1 MKSYTS
7 ATSGWGRAIVAGVLG
22 AAALLAPA
30 TARAQSASAPAA
42 TGKPIGLQDA
52 IGIALRQ
59 SVLVRQSENA
69 VASSNTGVSAARN
82 AFLPSLAL
90 NTSSARSVGRAG
102 TSSIGNSSTS
112 QSLNTG
118 LSSSLVVFDG
128 LRNVNELR
136 QAKLDVTANTS
147 ELTRA
152 RQTAVYTVASD
163 YLTLATAEGQLEV
176 QKQNLAAL
184 EAQEA
189 QLQKLVKAGARSISD
204 LYQQQATTAAA
215 RASVVSG
222 ERDVEL
228 ARIAL
233 IQTLQLDPRG
243 CFDFVAPKVNDV
255 SGSVPHYS
263 LDSLLTRA
271 FASRT
276 DLAAEQ
282 TRVEAAAIGTK
293 AAAASRLPTV
303 SLSTSYSASYNSAA
317 ANALGNQLDQN
328 RGGSVS
334 VGVSF
339 PIFDKGATST
349 AVQQARIQEE
359 NSRLALA
366 DQRQSV
372 ALDVRRAW
380 LTLESTRQ
388 QLTVALAQQ
397 KAADLA
403 VSTTQA
409 RYQVGTSTLL
419 ELTQARASQLQ
430 ANVAVVNARNALAF
444 QNALLPYYTGEL
456 DPAKSLLEG

>member
-1 MKSYTS
+1 MNAYTS
-7 ATSGWGRAIVAGVLG
+7 VPKGWSSALVAGVLG
-22 AAALLAPA
+22 AAALLTPVAA
-30 TARAQSASAPAA
+30 QAQSATTPAA
-42 TGKPIGLQDA
+42 TTGKPIGLQDA

-59 SVLVRQSENA
+59 SVLVKQSENA
-69 VASSNTGVSAARN
+69 VASSNTGVSAAKN

-90 NTSSARSVGRAG
+90 NTSSARSVGRSG
-102 TSSIGNSSTS
+102 TNSIGSSSS
-112 QSLNTG
+112 QSLSTG
-118 LSSSLVVFDG
+118 LSSQLVVFDG
-128 LRNVNELR
+128 LRNVNDLR

-152 RQTAVYTVASD
+152 RQTAVYTVASN

-176 QKQNLAAL
+176 QKQNLEAQ

-215 RASVVSG
+215 RAAVVSA
-222 ERDVEL
+222 EHEVQLAQVE
-228 ARIAL
+228 L

-243 CFDFVAPKVNDV
+243 SYDFAAPKVDDV
-255 SGSVPHYS
+255 SGSVPRYD
-263 LDSLLTRA
+263 LDSLLNRA

-282 TRVEAAAIGTK
+282 TRVEAAAVGTK

-303 SLSTSYSASYNSAA
+303 SLTTNYNASYNSSAA
-317 ANALGNQLDQN
+317 AALGSQLDQN

-334 VGVSF
+334 LGVSF

-359 NSRLALA
+359 SARLGLA
-366 DQRQSV
+366 EQRQAV

-456 DPAKSLLEG
+456 DPAKALL

>member
-1 MKSYTS
+1 MNAYTS
-7 ATSGWGRAIVAGVLG
+7 ASRWSRALLVAAVVVTPAVAG
-22 AAALLAPA
+22 
-30 TARAQSASAPAA
+30 AQSTAPGA
-42 TGKPIGLQDA
+42 KIGLQDA

-59 SVLVRQSENA
+59 SVLVKQSENA
-69 VASSNTGVSAARN
+69 VASSSNGVSEAKS
-82 AFLPSLAL
+82 AFLPSLNL

-102 TSSIGNSSTS
+102 TSTLGSSTS

-118 LSSSLVVFDG
+118 LSSSFTVFDG

-136 QAKLDVTANTS
+136 QAKLDVTATTS
-147 ELTRA
+147 DLTRA
-152 RQTAVYTVASD
+152 RQTAVYTVASN
-163 YLTLATAEGQLEV
+163 YLTLATSEGQLAV
-176 QKQNLAAL
+176 QKENLA
-184 EAQEA
+184 AQEA
-189 QLQKLVKAGARSISD
+189 QEKQLQTLVKAGARSISD

-215 RASVVSG
+215 RANVVSA

-243 CFDFVAPKVNDV
+243 SYDFVAPSVGDV
-255 SGSVPHYS
+255 SGSVPKYD
-263 LDSLLTRA
+263 LDSLLSRA
-271 FASRT
+271 FASRS

-282 TRVEAAAIGTK
+282 TRVQVAAVGTK
-293 AAAASRLPTV
+293 AAGASRLPTV
-303 SLSTSYSASYNSAA
+303 SLSTSYSAAYHSAA
-317 ANALGNQLDQN
+317 ASALGAQLDQN

-334 VGVSF
+334 LGVSF
-339 PIFDKGATST
+339 PIFDKGATSA
-349 AVQQARIQEE
+349 AVQQARIQED
-359 NSRLALA
+359 NARLALA

-388 QLTVALAQQ
+388 QLTVAHAQQ

-444 QNALLPYYTGEL
+444 QDALLPYYTGEL
-456 DPAKSLLEG
+456 DPAKALLQS

>member
-1 MKSYTS
+1 MNAYTS
-7 ATSGWGRAIVAGVLG
+7 ASRWSRVLLVAAMV
-22 AAALLAPA
+22 AAPA
-30 TARAQSASAPAA
+30 IAGAQSPAPGA
-42 TGKPIGLQDA
+42 KIGLQDA

-59 SVLVRQSENA
+59 SVLVKQSENA
-69 VASSNTGVSAARN
+69 VASSENGVSQAKN

-90 NTSSARSVGRAG
+90 STSSARSVGRAG
-102 TSSIGNSSTS
+102 TSSLGSSSS

-118 LSSSLVVFDG
+118 ISSSFTVFDG

-136 QAKLDVTANTS
+136 QAKLDVAANTN

-152 RQTAVYTVASD
+152 RQTAVFTVASN
-163 YLTLATAEGQLEV
+163 YLTLATAEGQLAV
-176 QKQNLAAL
+176 QKENLAAL
-184 EAQEA
+184 EAQEN
-189 QLQKLVKAGARSISD
+189 QLQTLVKAGARSISD

-215 RASVVSG
+215 RASIVSA

-243 CFDFVAPKVNDV
+243 SYDFVAPKVGDV
-255 SGSVPHYS
+255 SGTVPKYD
-263 LDSLLTRA
+263 LDSLLSRA
-271 FASRT
+271 FASRS

-282 TRVEAAAIGTK
+282 TRVQVASVGTK

-317 ANALGNQLDQN
+317 ASALGAQLDQN

-334 VGVSF
+334 LGVSF
-339 PIFDKGATST
+339 PIFDKGATSA
-349 AVQQARIQEE
+349 AVQQARIQED
-359 NSRLALA
+359 NARLALA

-444 QNALLPYYTGEL
+444 QDALLPYYTGEL
-456 DPAKSLLEG
+456 DPAKALLGA

>member
-1 MKSYTS
+1 MNAYMS
-7 ATSGWGRAIVAGVLG
+7 ASRWSR
-22 AAALLAPA
+22 ALLVAAVVVTPTLA
-30 TARAQSASAPAA
+30 NAQSTAPGA
-42 TGKPIGLQDA
+42 KIGLQDA

-59 SVLVRQSENA
+59 SVLVKQSENA
-69 VASSNTGVSAARN
+69 VASSTNGVSEAKS
-82 AFLPSLAL
+82 AFLPSLNL

-102 TSSIGNSSTS
+102 TSTLGSSTA

-118 LSSSLVVFDG
+118 ISSSFTVFDG

-136 QAKLDVTANTS
+136 QAKLDVTATTS
-147 ELTRA
+147 DLTRA
-152 RQTAVYTVASD
+152 RQTAVYTVASN
-163 YLTLATAEGQLEV
+163 YLTLATAEGQLSV
-176 QKQNLAAL
+176 QKENLA
-184 EAQEA
+184 AQEA
-189 QLQKLVKAGARSISD
+189 QEKQLQTLVKAGARSISD

-215 RASVVSG
+215 RANIVSA

-243 CFDFVAPKVNDV
+243 SYDFVAPTVGDL
-255 SGSVPHYS
+255 SGSMPKYD
-263 LDSLLTRA
+263 LDSLLSRA
-271 FASRT
+271 FASRS

-282 TRVEAAAIGTK
+282 TRVEVATVGTK
-293 AAAASRLPTV
+293 AAGASRLPTV
-303 SLSTSYSASYNSAA
+303 SLSTSYNASYNSAA
-317 ANALGNQLDQN
+317 ASALGAQLDQN

-334 VGVSF
+334 LGVSF
-339 PIFDKGATST
+339 PIFDKGATSA
-349 AVQQARIQEE
+349 AVQEAKIRED
-359 NSRLALA
+359 NARLALA
-366 DQRQSV
+366 DQRQTV

-444 QNALLPYYTGEL
+444 QDALLPYYTGEL
-456 DPAKSLLEG
+456 DPTKALL

>member
-1 MKSYTS
+1 VLL
-7 ATSGWGRAIVAGVLG
+7 AAAIVAAPTVGG
-22 AAALLAPA
+22 AQAPA
-30 TARAQSASAPAA
+30 PGA
-42 TGKPIGLQDA
+42 KIGLQDA
-52 IGIALRQ
+52 IEIALRQ
-59 SVLVRQSENA
+59 SVLVKQSENA
-69 VASSNTGVSAARN
+69 VASSTTGVSEAKN
-82 AFLPSLAL
+82 AFLPTLAL

-102 TSSIGNSSTS
+102 TSTIGSSSS

-118 LSSSLVVFDG
+118 LSSSITVFNG
-128 LRNVNELR
+128 MRNVNELR
-136 QAKLDVTANTS
+136 QAKLDVTASTS

-152 RQTAVYTVASD
+152 RQTAVYTVASN
-163 YLTLATAEGQLEV
+163 YLTLATAEGQLAV
-176 QKQNLAAL
+176 QKENLTSL
-184 EAQEA
+184 EAQEK
-189 QLQKLVKAGARSISD
+189 QIQTQVKAGARSISD

-215 RASVVSG
+215 RASVVSA

-243 CFDFVAPKVNDV
+243 SFDFVAPTVGDV
-255 SGSVPHYS
+255 SGNVPKYD
-263 LDSLLTRA
+263 LDSLLSRA
-271 FASRT
+271 FAART

-282 TRVEAAAIGTK
+282 TRVEAAAVGTK

-303 SLSTSYSASYNSAA
+303 ALNTSYNATYNSSAA
-317 ANALGNQLDQN
+317 AALGSQLDQN
-328 RGGSVS
+328 RGGSLSLAVS
-334 VGVSF
+334 V
-339 PIFDKGATST
+339 PIFDRGATST
-349 AVQQARIQEE
+349 AVQQARIQED
-359 NSRLALA
+359 NARLALA

-388 QLTVALAQQ
+388 QLSVALAQQ

-409 RYQVGTSTLL
+409 RYQVGTSSLL

-456 DPAKSLLEG
+456 DPAKVLLQS

>member
-1 MKSYTS
+1 MNAYMS
-7 ATSGWGRAIVAGVLG
+7 ASRWSR
-22 AAALLAPA
+22 ALLVAAVVVTPTLA
-30 TARAQSASAPAA
+30 GAQSTAPGA
-42 TGKPIGLQDA
+42 KIGLQDA

-59 SVLVRQSENA
+59 SVLVKQSENA
-69 VASSNTGVSAARN
+69 VASSTNGVSEAKN
-82 AFLPSLAL
+82 AFLPSLNL

-102 TSSIGNSSTS
+102 TSTLGSSTA

-118 LSSSLVVFDG
+118 ISSSFTVFDG

-136 QAKLDVTANTS
+136 QAKLDVTATTS
-147 ELTRA
+147 DLTRA
-152 RQTAVYTVASD
+152 RQTAVYTVASN
-163 YLTLATAEGQLEV
+163 YLTLATAEGQLSV
-176 QKQNLAAL
+176 QKENLA
-184 EAQEA
+184 AQEA
-189 QLQKLVKAGARSISD
+189 QEKQLQTLVKAGARSISD

-215 RASVVSG
+215 RANVVSA

-243 CFDFVAPKVNDV
+243 SYDFVAPTVGDV
-255 SGSVPHYS
+255 SGSVPKYD
-263 LDSLLTRA
+263 LDSLLSQA
-271 FASRT
+271 FASRS

-282 TRVEAAAIGTK
+282 TRVEVAAVGTK
-293 AAAASRLPTV
+293 AAGASRLPTV
-303 SLSTSYSASYNSAA
+303 SLSTSYNASYNSAA
-317 ANALGNQLDQN
+317 ASALGAQLDQN

-334 VGVSF
+334 LGVSF
-339 PIFDKGATST
+339 PIFDKGATSA
-349 AVQQARIQEE
+349 AVQEAKIRED
-359 NSRLALA
+359 NARLALA

-444 QNALLPYYTGEL
+444 QDALLPYYTGEL
-456 DPAKSLLEG
+456 DPTKALLGT

>member
-1 MKSYTS
+1 MNAYMS
-7 ATSGWGRAIVAGVLG
+7 ASRWSR
-22 AAALLAPA
+22 ALLVAAVVVTPTLA
-30 TARAQSASAPAA
+30 NAQSTAPGA
-42 TGKPIGLQDA
+42 KIGLQDA

-59 SVLVRQSENA
+59 SVLVKQSENA
-69 VASSNTGVSAARN
+69 VASSTNGVSEAKS
-82 AFLPSLAL
+82 AFLPSLNL

-102 TSSIGNSSTS
+102 TSTLGSSTA

-118 LSSSLVVFDG
+118 ISSSFTVFDG

-136 QAKLDVTANTS
+136 QAKLDVTATTS
-147 ELTRA
+147 DLTRA
-152 RQTAVYTVASD
+152 RQTAVYTVASN
-163 YLTLATAEGQLEV
+163 YLTLATAEGQLSV
-176 QKQNLAAL
+176 QKENLA
-184 EAQEA
+184 AQEA
-189 QLQKLVKAGARSISD
+189 QEKQLQTLVKAGARSISD

-215 RASVVSG
+215 RANVVSA

-243 CFDFVAPKVNDV
+243 SYDFVAPTVSDV
-255 SGSVPHYS
+255 SGSVPKYD
-263 LDSLLTRA
+263 LDSLLSRA
-271 FASRT
+271 FSSRS

-282 TRVEAAAIGTK
+282 TRVEVAAVGTK
-293 AAAASRLPTV
+293 AAGASRLPTV
-303 SLSTSYSASYNSAA
+303 SLSTSYNASYNSAA
-317 ANALGNQLDQN
+317 ASALGAQLDQN

-334 VGVSF
+334 LGVSF
-339 PIFDKGATST
+339 PIFDKGATSA
-349 AVQQARIQEE
+349 AVQEAKIRED
-359 NSRLALA
+359 NARLALA
-366 DQRQSV
+366 DQRQTV

-444 QNALLPYYTGEL
+444 QDALLPYYTGEL
-456 DPAKSLLEG
+456 DPTKALL

>member
-1 MKSYTS
+1 MNAYTS
-7 ATSGWGRAIVAGVLG
+7 VPRWSVALLTAAMVAVPAVAG
-22 AAALLAPA
+22 AQASAQATPA
-30 TARAQSASAPAA
+30 TAA
-42 TGKPIGLQDA
+42 GKPIDLQSA

-69 VASSNTGVSAARN
+69 VASSTTGVSQARN
-82 AFLPSLAL
+82 AFLPSLSL

-102 TSSIGNSSTS
+102 TNTGLSSQS

-136 QAKLDVTANTS
+136 QAKLGVTANTS

-152 RQTAVYTVASD
+152 RQTAVFTVASD

-176 QKQNLAAL
+176 QQQNLASL

-189 QLQKLVKAGARSISD
+189 QLQKLVTAGARSISD

-215 RASVVSG
+215 RAAIVSG

-243 CFDFVAPKVNDV
+243 TYDFVAPTVGDV
-255 SGSVPHYS
+255 SGSVPRYD

-276 DLAAEQ
+276 DLVAEQ
-282 TRVEAAAIGTK
+282 TRVEAASVGTK
-293 AAAASRLPTV
+293 AAAASRLPTI
-303 SLSTSYSASYNSAA
+303 SLNTSYNASYNSSAA
-317 ANALGNQLDQN
+317 AALGNQLDQN

-339 PIFDKGATST
+339 PIFDKGSTSA
-349 AVQQARIQEE
+349 AVQQAKIQEE
-359 NSRLALA
+359 NARLALA
-366 DQRQSV
+366 EQRQAV

-409 RYQVGTSTLL
+409 RYQVGTSSLL

-456 DPAKSLLEG
+456 DITKTLLDG

>member
-1 MKSYTS
+1 MHAYTS
-7 ATSGWGRAIVAGVLG
+7 ASRMGRVLLAVALVVAPAVAG
-22 AAALLAPA
+22 
-30 TARAQSASAPAA
+30 AQSTAPGA
-42 TGKPIGLQDA
+42 KISLQDA
-52 IGIALRQ
+52 IAIALRQ
-59 SVLVRQSENA
+59 SVLVKQSENTL
-69 VASSNTGVSAARN
+69 ASSTNGVSQARN
-82 AFLPSLAL
+82 AFLPTLAL
-90 NTSSARSVGRAG
+90 STSSARSVGRAG
-102 TSSIGNSSTS
+102 TSSIGSSTS

-118 LSSSLVVFDG
+118 LSSSLTVFDG

-136 QAKLDVTANTS
+136 QAKLDVTANTGD
-147 ELTRA
+147 LTRA
-152 RQTAVYTVASD
+152 RQTAVFTVASN
-163 YLTLATAEGQLEV
+163 YLTLATAEGQLAV
-176 QKQNLAAL
+176 QKQNLAAQ

-189 QLQKLVKAGARSISD
+189 QLQTLVKAGARSISD

-215 RASVVSG
+215 RASIVSA

-243 CFDFVAPKVNDV
+243 SYDFVAPTVADV
-255 SGSVPHYS
+255 SGTVPKYD
-263 LDSLLTRA
+263 LDSLLSRA
-271 FASRT
+271 FASRS

-282 TRVEAAAIGTK
+282 TRVEAAAVGTK
-293 AAAASRLPTV
+293 AAAATRLPSV
-303 SLSTSYSASYNSAA
+303 SLNTSYNASYNSAA
-317 ANALGNQLDQN
+317 ATALGTQLDQN
-328 RGGSVS
+328 RGGSLS
-334 VGVSF
+334 LAVSF
-339 PIFDKGATST
+339 PIFDRGATSV
-349 AVQQARIQEE
+349 AVQQARIQED
-359 NSRLALA
+359 NARLVLA

-430 ANVAVVNARNALAF
+430 ANVAVVDARNALAF
-444 QNALLPYYTGEL
+444 QHALLPYYTGEL
-456 DPAKSLLEG
+456 DPAKALLAS

>member
-1 MKSYTS
+1 VS
-7 ATSGWGRAIVAGVLG
+7 R
-22 AAALLAPA
+22 ALLAVVLAAAPAVVGAQA
-30 TARAQSASAPAA
+30 TAPGA
-42 TGKPIGLQDA
+42 KIGLQDA
-52 IGIALRQ
+52 IAIALRQ
-59 SVLVRQSENA
+59 SVLVKQSENA
-69 VASSNTGVSAARN
+69 LASSTNGVSQARN

-90 NTSSARSVGRAG
+90 STSSARSVGRAG
-102 TSSIGNSSTS
+102 TSTIGSSTS
-112 QSLNTG
+112 QSLNTA
-118 LSSSLVVFDG
+118 LSSSLTVFDG

-136 QAKLDVTANTS
+136 QAKLDVTANTGD
-147 ELTRA
+147 LTRA
-152 RQTAVYTVASD
+152 RQTAVYTVASN
-163 YLTLATAEGQLEV
+163 YLTLATAEGQLAV
-176 QKQNLAAL
+176 QKQNLAAQ

-189 QLQKLVKAGARSISD
+189 QLQTLVKAGARSISD

-215 RASVVSG
+215 RASIVSA

-243 CFDFVAPKVNDV
+243 TYDFVAPTVGDV
-255 SGSVPHYS
+255 SGSVPKYD
-263 LDSLLTRA
+263 LDSLLSRA
-271 FASRT
+271 FASRS
-276 DLAAEQ
+276 DLVAEQ
-282 TRVEAAAIGTK
+282 TRVEAAAVGTK

-303 SLSTSYSASYNSAA
+303 SLNTNYNASYNSSAA
-317 ANALGNQLDQN
+317 TALGAQLDQN
-328 RGGSVS
+328 RGGSLS
-334 VGVSF
+334 LAVSF
-339 PIFDKGATST
+339 PIFDRGVTST
-349 AVQQARIQEE
+349 AVQQARIQED
-359 NSRLALA
+359 NARLALA
-366 DQRQSV
+366 DQRQTV

-444 QNALLPYYTGEL
+444 QDALLPYYTGEL
-456 DPAKSLLEG
+456 DPAKALLGA

>member
-1 MKSYTS
+1 MS
-7 ATSGWGRAIVAGVLG
+7 ATSRWSRPLAGGVLG
-22 AAALLAPA
+22 AVALLAPVS
-30 TARAQSASAPAA
+30 ARAQSAAAPAA
-42 TGKPIGLQDA
+42 TTSSKPIGLQDA
-52 IGIALRQ
+52 IAIALRQ
-59 SVLVRQSENA
+59 SVLVKQSENA
-69 VASSNTGVSAARN
+69 VASSTTGVAAAKN

-102 TSSIGNSSTS
+102 TSAISSSSTS
-112 QSLNTG
+112 QSLSTG

-136 QAKLDVTANTS
+136 QAKLDVTANTG

-152 RQTAVYTVASD
+152 RQTAVYTVASN

-176 QKQNLAAL
+176 QKQNLEAL
-184 EAQEA
+184 EAQES

-215 RASVVSG
+215 RADVVSA

-243 CFDFVAPKVNDV
+243 SYDFVAPKVADV
-255 SGSVPHYS
+255 SGSVPRYD

-303 SLSTSYSASYNSAA
+303 SLSTSYNATYNSSGAA
-317 ANALGNQLDQN
+317 ALGTQLDQN

-334 VGVSF
+334 LGVSL

-359 NSRLALA
+359 SSRLALA
-366 DQRQSV
+366 DQRQTV

-456 DPAKSLLEG
+456 DPAKALLEG

>member
-1 MKSYTS
+1 MNAYTS
-7 ATSGWGRAIVAGVLG
+7 ASRWSR
-22 AAALLAPA
+22 ALLVAAVVVTP
-30 TARAQSASAPAA
+30 TMARAQSTAPGA
-42 TGKPIGLQDA
+42 KIGLQDA

-59 SVLVRQSENA
+59 SVLVKQSENA
-69 VASSNTGVSAARN
+69 VASSNNGVSEAKS
-82 AFLPSLAL
+82 AFLPSLNL

-102 TSSIGNSSTS
+102 TSTLGSSTS

-118 LSSSLVVFDG
+118 LSSSFTVFDG

-136 QAKLDVTANTS
+136 QAKLDVTATTS
-147 ELTRA
+147 DLTRA
-152 RQTAVYTVASD
+152 RQTAVFTVASN
-163 YLTLATAEGQLEV
+163 YLTLATAEGQLAV
-176 QKQNLAAL
+176 QKENLAAL
-184 EAQEA
+184 EAQEN
-189 QLQKLVKAGARSISD
+189 QLQTLVKAGARSISD

-215 RASVVSG
+215 RANVVSA

-243 CFDFVAPKVNDV
+243 SYDFVAPTVGDV
-255 SGSVPHYS
+255 SGSVPKYD
-263 LDSLLTRA
+263 LDSLLSRA

-282 TRVEAAAIGTK
+282 TRVQAAAVGTK
-293 AAAASRLPTV
+293 AAASSRLPTV
-303 SLSTSYSASYNSAA
+303 SLTTSYNASYNSAA
-317 ANALGNQLDQN
+317 ASALGAQLDQN

-334 VGVSF
+334 LGVSF

-349 AVQQARIQEE
+349 AVQEARIRED
-359 NSRLALA
+359 NARLALA

-444 QNALLPYYTGEL
+444 QDALLPYYTGEL
-456 DPAKSLLEG
+456 DPTKALLGA

>member
-1 MKSYTS
+1 MNAYTS
-7 ATSGWGRAIVAGVLG
+7 VPKGWSSALVAGVLG
-22 AAALLAPA
+22 AAALLTPVAA
-30 TARAQSASAPAA
+30 QAQSATTPAA
-42 TGKPIGLQDA
+42 TTGKPIGLQDA
-52 IGIALRQ
+52 IGVALRQ
-59 SVLVRQSENA
+59 SVLVKQSENA
-69 VASSNTGVSAARN
+69 VASSNTGVSAAKN

-90 NTSSARSVGRAG
+90 NTSSARSVGRSG
-102 TSSIGNSSTS
+102 TNSIGSSSS
-112 QSLNTG
+112 QSLSTG
-118 LSSSLVVFDG
+118 LSSQLVVFDG
-128 LRNVNELR
+128 LRNVNDLR

-152 RQTAVYTVASD
+152 RQTAVYTVASN

-176 QKQNLAAL
+176 QKQHL

-189 QLQKLVKAGARSISD
+189 QEVQLAQ
-204 LYQQQATTAAA
+204 
-215 RASVVSG
+215 
-222 ERDVEL
+222 VE
-228 ARIAL
+228 L

-243 CFDFVAPKVNDV
+243 SYDFVAPKVDDV
-255 SGSVPHYS
+255 SGSVPRYD
-263 LDSLLTRA
+263 LDSLLNRA

-282 TRVEAAAIGTK
+282 TRVEAAAVGTK

-303 SLSTSYSASYNSAA
+303 SLSTSYNASYNSAGA
-317 ANALGNQLDQN
+317 AALGNQLDQN

-334 VGVSF
+334 LGVSL

-359 NSRLALA
+359 SARLGLA
-366 DQRQSV
+366 EQRQAV

-403 VSTTQA
+403 VTTTQA

-456 DPAKSLLEG
+456 DPAKAVLGS

>member
-1 MKSYTS
+1 MNAYTS
-7 ATSGWGRAIVAGVLG
+7 ASRWSRVLLVAAMV
-22 AAALLAPA
+22 AAPA
-30 TARAQSASAPAA
+30 IAGAQSPAPGA
-42 TGKPIGLQDA
+42 KIGLQDA

-59 SVLVRQSENA
+59 SVLVKQSENA
-69 VASSNTGVSAARN
+69 VASSENGVSQAKN

-90 NTSSARSVGRAG
+90 STSSARSVGRAG
-102 TSSIGNSSTS
+102 TSSLGSSSS

-118 LSSSLVVFDG
+118 ISSSFTVFDG

-136 QAKLDVTANTS
+136 QAKLDVAANTN

-152 RQTAVYTVASD
+152 RQTAVFTVASN
-163 YLTLATAEGQLEV
+163 YLTLATAEGQLSV
-176 QKQNLAAL
+176 QKENLAQQ
-184 EAQEA
+184 EAQEK
-189 QLQKLVKAGARSISD
+189 QLQTLVKAGARSISD

-215 RASVVSG
+215 RASIVSA

-243 CFDFVAPKVNDV
+243 SYDFVAPKVGDV
-255 SGSVPHYS
+255 SGTVPKYD
-263 LDSLLTRA
+263 LDSLLSRA
-271 FASRT
+271 FASRS

-282 TRVEAAAIGTK
+282 TRVQVASVGTK

-317 ANALGNQLDQN
+317 ASALGAQLDQN

-334 VGVSF
+334 LGVSF
-339 PIFDKGATST
+339 PIFDKGATSA
-349 AVQQARIQEE
+349 AVQQARIQED
-359 NSRLALA
+359 NARLALA

-444 QNALLPYYTGEL
+444 QDALLPYYTGEL
-456 DPAKSLLEG
+456 DPAKALLGA

>member
-1 MKSYTS
+1 MNAYTS
-7 ATSGWGRAIVAGVLG
+7 ASRWSRVLLVAAMV
-22 AAALLAPA
+22 AAPA
-30 TARAQSASAPAA
+30 IAGAQSPAPGA
-42 TGKPIGLQDA
+42 KIGLQDA

-59 SVLVRQSENA
+59 SVLVKQSENA
-69 VASSNTGVSAARN
+69 VASSENGVSQAKN

-90 NTSSARSVGRAG
+90 STSSARSVGRAG
-102 TSSIGNSSTS
+102 SSSLGSSSS

-118 LSSSLVVFDG
+118 ISSSFTVFDG

-136 QAKLDVTANTS
+136 QAKLDVAANTN

-152 RQTAVYTVASD
+152 RQTAVFTVASN
-163 YLTLATAEGQLEV
+163 YLTLATAEGQLSV
-176 QKQNLAAL
+176 QKENLAQQ
-184 EAQEA
+184 EAQEK
-189 QLQKLVKAGARSISD
+189 QLQTLVKAGARSISD

-215 RASVVSG
+215 RASIVSA

-243 CFDFVAPKVNDV
+243 SYDFVAPKVGDV
-255 SGSVPHYS
+255 SGTVPKYD

-271 FASRT
+271 FASRS

-282 TRVEAAAIGTK
+282 TRVQVASVGTK

-317 ANALGNQLDQN
+317 ASALGAQLDQN

-334 VGVSF
+334 LGVSF
-339 PIFDKGATST
+339 PIFDKGATSA
-349 AVQQARIQEE
+349 AVQQARIQED
-359 NSRLALA
+359 NARLALA

-444 QNALLPYYTGEL
+444 QDALLPYYTGEL
-456 DPAKSLLEG
+456 DPAKALLGA

>member
-1 MKSYTS
+1 MKAYTS
-7 ATSGWGRAIVAGVLG
+7 VPRWSV
-22 AAALLAPA
+22 ALLAAAMVAMPA
-30 TARAQSASAPAA
+30 FAGAQSAATAAPAA
-42 TGKPIGLQDA
+42 TAGEPIDLQTA

-59 SVLVRQSENA
+59 SVLVKQSENA
-69 VASSNTGVSAARN
+69 VASSETGVSQARN
-82 AFLPSLAL
+82 AFLPSLSI
-90 NTSSARSVGRAG
+90 NTSSARSVGRSG
-102 TSSIGNSSTS
+102 TGTGLSSSS

-128 LRNVNELR
+128 LRNVKELR
-136 QAKLDVTANTS
+136 QARLGVTANTS

-152 RQTAVYTVASD
+152 RQTAVFTVASD

-176 QKQNLAAL
+176 QKRNLAAL

-189 QLQKLVKAGARSISD
+189 QLQKLVTAGARSISD

-215 RASVVSG
+215 RAAVVSA

-243 CFDFVAPKVNDV
+243 TYDFDAPTVGDV
-255 SGSVPHYS
+255 SGSVPRYD

-276 DLAAEQ
+276 DLVAEQ
-282 TRVEAAAIGTK
+282 TRVEAASVGAK

-303 SLSTSYSASYNSAA
+303 SVNTSYNATYNSAA
-317 ANALGNQLDQN
+317 AAGLGNQLDQN

-334 VGVSF
+334 LAVSF
-339 PIFDKGATST
+339 PVFDRGATSA
-349 AVQQARIQEE
+349 AVQQAKIQEE
-359 NSRLALA
+359 NARLALA

-409 RYQVGTSTLL
+409 RYEVGTSTLL

-456 DPAKSLLEG
+456 DITKALLDG

>member
-1 MKSYTS
+1 MS
-7 ATSGWGRAIVAGVLG
+7 ASRWSR
-22 AAALLAPA
+22 ALLVAAVVVTPTLA
-30 TARAQSASAPAA
+30 GAQSTAPGA
-42 TGKPIGLQDA
+42 KIGLQDA

-59 SVLVRQSENA
+59 SVLVKQSENA
-69 VASSNTGVSAARN
+69 VASSTNGVSEAKN
-82 AFLPSLAL
+82 AFLPSLNL

-102 TSSIGNSSTS
+102 TSTLGSSTA

-118 LSSSLVVFDG
+118 ISSSFTVFDG

-136 QAKLDVTANTS
+136 QAKLDVTATTS
-147 ELTRA
+147 DLTRA
-152 RQTAVYTVASD
+152 RQTAVYTVASN
-163 YLTLATAEGQLEV
+163 YLTLATAEGQLSV
-176 QKQNLAAL
+176 QKENLA
-184 EAQEA
+184 AQEA
-189 QLQKLVKAGARSISD
+189 QEKQLQTLVKAGARSISD

-215 RASVVSG
+215 RANVVSA

-233 IQTLQLDPRG
+233 SQTLQLDPRG
-243 CFDFVAPKVNDV
+243 SYDFVAPTVGDV
-255 SGSVPHYS
+255 SGSVPKYD
-263 LDSLLTRA
+263 LDSLLSQA
-271 FASRT
+271 FASRS

-282 TRVEAAAIGTK
+282 TRVEVAAVGTK
-293 AAAASRLPTV
+293 AAGASRLPTV
-303 SLSTSYSASYNSAA
+303 SLSTSYNASYNSAA
-317 ANALGNQLDQN
+317 ASALGAQLDQN

-334 VGVSF
+334 LGVSF
-339 PIFDKGATST
+339 PIFDKGATSA
-349 AVQQARIQEE
+349 AVQEAKIRED
-359 NSRLALA
+359 NARLALA

-444 QNALLPYYTGEL
+444 QDALLPYYTGEL
-456 DPAKSLLEG
+456 DPTKALLGT

>member
-1 MKSYTS
+1 MHAYTS
-7 ATSGWGRAIVAGVLG
+7 ASRVGRVLLAVALVTAPAVAG
-22 AAALLAPA
+22 AQA
-30 TARAQSASAPAA
+30 TAPGA
-42 TGKPIGLQDA
+42 KIELQDA
-52 IGIALRQ
+52 IAIALRQ
-59 SVLVRQSENA
+59 SVLVKQSENA
-69 VASSNTGVSAARN
+69 LASSTNGVSQARN

-90 NTSSARSVGRAG
+90 STSSARSVGRAG
-102 TSSIGNSSTS
+102 TSTIGSSTS

-118 LSSSLVVFDG
+118 LSSSLTVFDG

-136 QAKLDVTANTS
+136 QAKLDVTANS
-147 ELTRA
+147 GDLTRA
-152 RQTAVYTVASD
+152 RQTAVYTVASN
-163 YLTLATAEGQLEV
+163 YLTLATAEGQLAV
-176 QKQNLAAL
+176 QKQNLAAQ

-189 QLQKLVKAGARSISD
+189 QLQTLVKAGARSISD

-215 RASVVSG
+215 RASVVSVD
-222 ERDVEL
+222 RDVEL

-243 CFDFVAPKVNDV
+243 SYDFVAPTVGDV
-255 SGSVPHYS
+255 SGRVPKYD
-263 LDSLLTRA
+263 LDSLLSRA

-282 TRVEAAAIGTK
+282 TRVEAAAVGTK
-293 AAAASRLPTV
+293 AAAATRLPTV
-303 SLSTSYSASYNSAA
+303 SLNTSYNASYNSAA
-317 ANALGNQLDQN
+317 ATALGTQLDQN
-328 RGGSVS
+328 RGGSLS
-334 VGVSF
+334 LAVSF
-339 PIFDKGATST
+339 PLFDRGATST
-349 AVQQARIQEE
+349 AVQQARIQED
-359 NSRLALA
+359 NARLALA
-366 DQRQSV
+366 DQRQAV

-444 QNALLPYYTGEL
+444 QDALLPYYTGEL
-456 DPAKSLLEG
+456 DPAKALLAS